1 MVGQVVAAVLAA
13 LGAALAGVALVAV
26 VCRWHA
32 RRFNGVVAND
42 LLRDWEQQLELLHPS
57 ERRRAELTPP
67 ANVVAAMVA
76 LPSGG
81 RAGLRGGDW
90 TAGPADSFDRH

>member
-1 MVGQVVAAVLAA
+1 MVGLVAAVVAAVVAA
-13 LGAALAGVALVAV
+13 LVGVALVAV

-32 RRFNGVVAND
+32 RRFNRVVAND
-42 LLRDWEQQLELLHPS
+42 LLDDWHRQLELLEPS

-76 LPSGG
+76 LPPAG
-81 RAGLRGGDW
+81 RANLRGGDW
-90 TAGPADSFDRH
+90 NIGPADSFDRH